1 MSKQTDE
8 HFLDINGLEILYEK
22 NEFFPLLKFQ
32 VFFSVLASEFVISV
46 WVSCFVEQFLSPFV
60 SLVAITNDNKKL
72 YFNNYLIICVFEGY
86 IPLIVC
92 QTSLSHIQQKT
103 KIKTV
108 RHMYV
113 CILGLHNEKCP
124 KQIIIVSQ
132 LLMSTPAVKS

>member
-60 SLVAITNDNKKL
+60 SLVAITNDKKKS
-72 YFNNYLIICVFEGY
+72 YTLII
-86 IPLIVC
+86 I
-92 QTSLSHIQQKT
+92 
-103 KIKTV
+103 
-108 RHMYV
+108 
-113 CILGLHNEKCP
+113 
-124 KQIIIVSQ
+124 
-132 LLMSTPAVKS
+132 